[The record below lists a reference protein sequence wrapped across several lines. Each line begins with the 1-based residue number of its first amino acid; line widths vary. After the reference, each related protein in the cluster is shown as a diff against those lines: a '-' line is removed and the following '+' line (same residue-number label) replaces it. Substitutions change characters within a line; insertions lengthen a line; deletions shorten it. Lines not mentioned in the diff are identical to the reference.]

1 MIIGG
6 LVASKADVVKQ
17 ETMRWEQGQALNKPA
32 CHLMWFILLR
42 CHSLIVESYDSIVI
56 FAGGN
61 RWNTWKTRSSSSKRI
76 PGLETAA
83 IHVSCLKAQLSVEQF

>member
-6 LVASKADVVKQ
+6 FVASKADVVKQ

-32 CHLMWFILLR
+32 CHLMRFILL
-42 CHSLIVESYDSIVI
+42 IGESYDSIVI

-61 RWNTWKTRSSSSKRI
+61 RWKTRSSSNKRI

>member
-6 LVASKADVVKQ
+6 FVASKAGVVKQ

-32 CHLMWFILLR
+32 FHLMWFILLK
-42 CHSLIVESYDSIVI
+42 CHSPVGESYDSIVI

-61 RWNTWKTRSSSSKRI
+61 RWNTWKTRSSSNKRI
-76 PGLETAA
+76 PGLEIAA
-83 IHVSCLKAQLSVEQF
+83 IHGSCLKAQLSVEQF

>member
-42 CHSLIVESYDSIVI
+42 CYSLIGESYDSIVI

-61 RWNTWKTRSSSSKRI
+61 RWKPRSSSNKRI

-83 IHVSCLKAQLSVEQF
+83 IHGSCLKAQLSVEQF

>member
-32 CHLMWFILLR
+32 CHLMRFILLK
-42 CHSLIVESYDSIVI
+42 CHSLVGESYDSIVI

-61 RWNTWKTRSSSSKRI
+61 RWKTRSSSNKRI